1 MINELNHFWGGD
13 LATGPTGDVAVVS
26 GTLRGQQRVLRRL
39 LTNPGDYIFHPT
51 YGAGLPGFVGQPI
64 DPAKIVAVIRS
75 QLMLE
80 ASVSKLPA
88 PVISVK
94 QLASDPTG
102 ITVSIKYNDSAT
114 NQPVVLSFNVGV

>member
-1 MINELNHFWGGD
+1 MINDINHFWGGD
-13 LATGPTGDVAVVS
+13 LSTGPTGDLATAA
-26 GTLRGQQRVLRRL
+26 GTTRGQQRVLRRL

-80 ASVSKLPA
+80 ASVARLPA

-94 QLASDPTG
+94 QLPTDPTA
-102 ITVSIKYNDSAT
+102 ITVSIKYNDAAS
-114 NQPVVLSFNVGV
+114 NQPVVLSFNVGT